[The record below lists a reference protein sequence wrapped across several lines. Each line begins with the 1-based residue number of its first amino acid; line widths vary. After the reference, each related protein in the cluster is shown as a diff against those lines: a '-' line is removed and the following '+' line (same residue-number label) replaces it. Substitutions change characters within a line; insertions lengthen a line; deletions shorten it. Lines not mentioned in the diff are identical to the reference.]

1 MGSVRKGAV
10 GAAGLATIL
19 VLAGCGESDGGGD
32 RTKASSGAAEQ
43 SGGAAKAMT
52 AAAQKTTEARSA
64 KVAMTVKSPAGIG
77 GDVKLSGALG
87 WGPLAM
93 DMTVDTD
100 APPTSQLPT
109 TGRLLWVDDTLY
121 LGAGKAEAPDLGGK
135 SWLKMDVSDALDKAG
150 AGSLAGGLDA
160 VNSQDP
166 GQLMTLLRAAPNV
179 RHVGEQRIDGVTAQ
193 QYKGKLTLD
202 EAVNADDS
210 LDFLSESE
218 RAELLAQL
226 RKSDVRSYAIEA
238 WVKDDLPVRIHTTM
252 DSPVGKVSIVQKLS
266 DYGTD
271 VKVRAPSVDETVDF
285 AALMKRLAG
294 GRS

>member
-1 MGSVRKGAV
+1 MSSVRKGAV
-10 GAAGLATIL
+10 RAAGLAAVL

-32 RTKASSGAAEQ
+32 RTKASSGAVEA
-43 SGGAAKAMT
+43 SGGVAKAMT
-52 AAAQKTTEARSA
+52 AAARNTTEARSA

-87 WGPLAM
+87 WGPLSM
-93 DMTVDTD
+93 DMTVNTD
-100 APPTSQLPT
+100 GPSTSGLPAA
-109 TGRLLWVDDTLY
+109 GRLRWVDDTLY
-121 LGAGKAEAPDLGGK
+121 LGAGKGEAVDLGGK
-135 SWLKMDVSDALDKAG
+135 SWLRMDVSDALDKTG
-150 AGSLAGGLDA
+150 AGSLSGGLDA

-179 RHVGEQRIDGVTAQ
+179 RHVGSQQVDGVTAQ
-193 QYKGKLTLD
+193 HYKGKLTLD

-210 LDFLSESE
+210 LDFLSEAE

-252 DSPVGKVSIVQKLS
+252 DTPAGKVSVVQKLS

-271 VKVRAPSVDETVDF
+271 VKVRAPSADETVDF
-285 AALMKRLAG
+285 AALLKRLAG
-294 GRS
+294 ARS